1 MWYHKVSH
9 KNTVTPANTVNCD
22 TLLKVAA
29 WLLAVSTPCNAFLW
43 LIRIRAI
50 FAHSRRT
57 ICTFT
62 LLWGTTFAS
71 ILTPLNFV
79 GGQFIL
85 ANRIC
90 LVQETRVWAA
100 IGFITILAFDTA
112 VFITITAKVL
122 SVNMANTWS
131 DRAKMFFGRKHLGSL
146 SKALLHSGQQFY
158 M

>member
-1 MWYHKVSH
+1 M
-9 KNTVTPANTVNCD
+9 NMAG
-22 TLLKVAA
+22 
-29 WLLAVSTPCNAFLW
+29 WLLAIATPCNALLF
-43 LIRIRAI
+43 LIRILGI
-50 FAHSRRT
+50 FRGCRRVT
-57 ICTFT
+57 IPFIV
-62 LLWGTTFAS
+62 LWLSTFAC